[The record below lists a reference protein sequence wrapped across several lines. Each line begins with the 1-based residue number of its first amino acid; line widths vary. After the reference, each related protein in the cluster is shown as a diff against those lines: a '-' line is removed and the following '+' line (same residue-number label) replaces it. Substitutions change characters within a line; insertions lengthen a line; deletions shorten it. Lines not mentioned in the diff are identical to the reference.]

1 MKALCVDKSNIK
13 APEVAHQKY
22 KRCDVGPKSQEI
34 DQQCRLG
41 MNNCQCDGV
50 RILDISNINLL
61 SSALKLF

>member
-22 KRCDVGPKSQEI
+22 ERCDVGPESQDI

-41 MNNCQCDGV
+41 
-50 RILDISNINLL
+50 S
-61 SSALKLF
+61 KE